1 MSRLFKALSLALA
14 IAALGLLG
22 IFAASCGSSSTQYRV
37 FNAMSNPNATF
48 AFDVT
53 VNGGL
58 VTPVGGLGFG
68 SSQPSK
74 GYSGI
79 SSGSDTIAVYQVG
92 TATTSGADPLVTST
106 LSLSGSNQYT
116 VVLMGNSQK
125 APPLNLD
132 WAAQAFP
139 DNNALPPSGDIKFR
153 VINAAP
159 TLPSP
164 VNIYIVPTL
173 SISGATPTFT
183 GVAYG
188 QPSQTPTEYA
198 TLPGG
203 QYFVYVTTSTGAP
216 LFPAPASYNETSG
229 IFTLVLTD
237 VQDGFTFYTQ
247 PWLLTDVQ

>member
-14 IAALGLLG
+14 IVALGVLS
-22 IFAASCGSSSTQYRV
+22 IVAASCGSSSTQYRV

-79 SSGSDTIAVYQVG
+79 SSGSNTIKVYQVG

-106 LSLSGSNQYT
+106 LSLSGSNPYT
-116 VVLMGNSQK
+116 VVLMGNSLT
-125 APPLNLD
+125 AGPTG

-139 DNNALPPSGDIKFR
+139 DNNALPPSGDIEFR

-159 TLPSP
+159 SLPGA

-198 TLPGG
+198 TLPAG
-203 QYFVYVTTSTGAP
+203 QYYVFVTTSSGTP
-216 LFPAPASYNETSG
+216 LFEQGYNETHG

-237 VQDGFTFYTQ
+237 VQDGFTFYTV

>member
-1 MSRLFKALSLALA
+1 MPRLFKALSLALA
-14 IAALGLLG
+14 IGALGLLG
-22 IFAASCGSSSTQYRV
+22 IFAASCGSGSTQYRV
-37 FNAMSNPNATF
+37 FNAMSNPDAPF

-58 VTPVGGLGFG
+58 VTPAGGLGFG
-68 SSQPSK
+68 SVQPSK

-79 SSGSDTIAVYQVG
+79 SSSSDTIAVYQVG

-116 VVLMGNSQK
+116 VVLMGNSK
-125 APPLNLD
+125 TGGPTTGG

-139 DNNALPPSGDIKFR
+139 DDNTLPPSGDIKFR

-159 TLPSP
+159 SLPGA

-203 QYFVYVTTSTGAP
+203 QYFVYVTTSAGTP
-216 LFPAPASYNETSG
+216 LFPKPASYNETTG

-237 VQDGFTFYTQ
+237 VQDGFTFYTV

>member
-1 MSRLFKALSLALA
+1 MSRPFKALSLALA
-14 IAALGLLG
+14 IAALGLLA

-79 SSGSDTIAVYQVG
+79 SSGSNTINVYQVG

-106 LSLSGSNQYT
+106 LSLSSNQNT
-116 VVLMGNSQK
+116 VVLMGNSQTGGPT
-125 APPLNLD
+125 A

-139 DNNALPPSGDIKFR
+139 DNNALPPSGDIEFR

-159 TLPSP
+159 SLPGA
-164 VNIYIVPTL
+164 VNIYIVPTP

-203 QYFVYVTTSTGAP
+203 QYFVYVTTSTGTP
-216 LFPAPASYNETSG
+216 LFPKPASYNETTG

-237 VQDGFTFYTQ
+237 VQDGFTFYTV

>member
-92 TATTSGADPLVTST
+92 TATTSGADPLVSSA

-116 VVLMGNSQK
+116 VVLMGNSK
-125 APPLNLD
+125 SGVTP
-132 WAAQAFP
+132 WVAQPFP
-139 DNNALPPSGDIKFR
+139 DNNALPPSGDIEFR

-159 TLPSP
+159 NLPSP

-198 TLPGG
+198 TLPAG
-203 QYFVYVTTSTGAP
+203 QYYVFVTTSSGTP
-216 LFPAPASYNETSG
+216 LFEQGYNETHG